1 MDQETI
7 IMLAWV
13 TVATLLSVVA
23 LVNTKID

>member
-13 TVATLLSVVA
+13 AVATLLSVVA
-23 LVNTKID
+23 SVNTKID